1 MKMGSQG
8 IENESE
14 LSITGKEE
22 LTEMKVRRETLDV
35 EEKKENRLE
44 ENPSFDSQEYIVACV
59 VASLPEDLQ

>member
-14 LSITGKEE
+14 LSITG
-22 LTEMKVRRETLDV
+22 MKVIRETLDV
-35 EEKKENRLE
+35 GGKKEKRLE
-44 ENPSFDSQEYIVACV
+44 ENPSFDSQKYIVACV